1 MFEFR
6 KKIESPILFLQAH
19 SNVLC
24 AAKNF
29 GKKLLSKQVNTDHK
43 LNPWFPY
50 TYSGSYIPSQFILI
64 GVFIMVPENLTINRV
79 KWYGC
84 FQMLKVQITPL
95 IINVLSWSDNLYVEM
110 I

>member
-6 KKIESPILFLQAH
+6 KKKESSILFFQAY
-19 SNVLC
+19 SNFC
-24 AAKNF
+24 AAKKIE
-29 GKKLLSKQVNTDHK
+29 KKLLSKQVNTDLK
-43 LNPWFPY
+43 LYLWFPY
-50 TYSGSYIPSQFILI
+50 TYSGSYIPSQYTLT
-64 GVFIMVPENLTINRV
+64 GVFILVPENLTRNRV
-79 KWYGC
+79 KCYGC